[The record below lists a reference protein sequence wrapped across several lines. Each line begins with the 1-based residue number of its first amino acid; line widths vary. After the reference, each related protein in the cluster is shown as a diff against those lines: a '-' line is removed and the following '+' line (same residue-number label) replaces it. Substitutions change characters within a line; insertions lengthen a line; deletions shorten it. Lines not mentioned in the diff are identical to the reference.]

1 MTRKALPSRST
12 SSTDVADRRI
22 EVGYI
27 SKAHGVTGRVIVRP
41 TTDAPDLRFG
51 PGSRLGTDEEPF
63 RSLEV
68 VSARPHGGGLMV
80 QFAGI
85 DDRDVAASM
94 RGVTLSIPAD
104 ERRVL
109 GDGEYWPDELEGCV
123 AVDPSGALLGTVT
136 GVVEGAAQDRIVVAT
151 ADGVGVEV
159 PFVEAIV
166 VEVDLAAGHLMI
178 DPPEGL
184 FPE

>member
-1 MTRKALPSRST
+1 MLSRST

-41 TTDAPDLRFG
+41 TTDAPDLRFA

-68 VSARPHGGGLMV
+68 VSARPHGEGLMV
-80 QFAGI
+80 QFLGI
-85 DDRDVAASM
+85 DDRDTAESM
-94 RGVTLSIPAD
+94 RGVALSIPAD
-104 ERRVL
+104 ERRPL
-109 GDGEYWPDELEGCV
+109 EDGEYWPEELEGCV
-123 AVDPSGALLGTVT
+123 ALDPTGRSFGTVT
-136 GVVEGAAQDRIVVAT
+136 GIVEGAAQDRIVVAT
-151 ADGVGVEV
+151 GGGASVEV
-159 PFVEAIV
+159 PFVAAIV
-166 VEVDLAAGHLMI
+166 VAVDPAARRLVI